1 MTGGITSEGLARKVR
16 YIDFDTLTMINREV
30 VSLTAEKHEYTD
42 EDEKRMKRLLKDV
55 EDAATADELDT
66 QVLEKASLLVFR
78 IASGQN
84 FHEGNK
90 RTAIV
95 AGLAFMNMNGL
106 TLDLEDKDL
115 ASVVDKAGVSSPT
128 LKDVEA
134 VMRRLARH
142 V

>member
-1 MTGGITSEGLARKVR
+1 LSKTIR
-16 YIDFDTLTMINREV
+16 YLDFKALVLINKEV
-30 VSLTAEKHEYTD
+30 VALTGDRHEYD
-42 EDEKRMKRLLKDV
+42 EEDERRMKSMLRSVEEADIRGSL
-55 EDAATADELDT
+55 EDALAA
-66 QVLEKASLLVFR
+66 KAAMLVFK

-90 RTAIV
+90 RTALV

-115 ASVVDKAGVSSPT
+115 VSVVDKAGVSSAT

-134 VMRRLARH
+134 VVRRLARH

>member
-1 MTGGITSEGLARKVR
+1 MIHLSALSNTIR
-16 YIDFDTLTMINREV
+16 YLDFKALVLINKEV
-30 VSLTAEKHEYTD
+30 VALTGDRHEYD
-42 EDEKRMKRLLKDV
+42 EEDERRMKSMLRSV
-55 EDAATADELDT
+55 EEADIRGSLADALVA
-66 QVLEKASLLVFR
+66 KAAMLVFK

-90 RTAIV
+90 RTALV

-115 ASVVDKAGVSSPT
+115 VSVVDKAGVSSAT

-134 VMRRLARH
+134 VVRRLARH